1 VFAVEDGR
9 AATAGVGG
17 SVVRALEERLDV
29 EIVDE

>member
-1 VFAVEDGR
+1 VEDGR

-17 SVVRALEERLDV
+17 SVVRALEERLGV